1 MSSKVQHLD
10 HLLTTDQS
18 HPLGPCGPSLNLL
31 VIHHGIQG
39 LEGFRN
45 ETLFSA
51 KLGQRGSTSAAGG
64 RGEEEKKILLKWFER
79 LDDLIKRYEEW
90 LWAIAGNMLD
100 TVREGNGGV
109 IVRLIK
115 IVEFEGREDDKVSRR
130 RRKGLCG
137 SDGCGVGWQ
146 VDDRHADGFPR
157 RR

>member
-18 HPLGPCGPSLNLL
+18 HPLGPCGPAVNLL

-51 KLGQRGSTSAAGG
+51 KLDQRVGGSGPGSS
-64 RGEEEKKILLKWFER
+64 RGEEEKRILLKWFER

-115 IVEFEGREDDKVSRR
+115 IVEFEGKEDDKVRFCFER
-130 RRKGLCG
+130 MGVVGRVRGMCG
-137 SDGCGVGWQ
+137 PAG
-146 VDDRHADGFPR
+146 
-157 RR
+157 